1 MDIVN
6 KVFYIEVEPMYM
18 TSNIHEVI
26 LSKIKEKYINTCSE
40 KNGYVLD
47 ILKINHINISGIND
61 CSSNL
66 FFKVDCEIQ
75 MLLPTIGK
83 KIDCDVDMVF
93 QHGIF
98 SGFKNLKVL
107 IPINTLEK
115 WVHDHSGN
123 TFKKGKKK
131 IKLKDTIPVEITDI
145 RYENCKYSCIGKLI
159 ENN

>member
-18 TSNIHEVI
+18 TSNIHNVI
-26 LSKIKEKYINTCSE
+26 ISKIKEKYINTCSE
-40 KNGYVLD
+40 KNGYILD

-61 CSSNL
+61 CSGYL

-83 KIDCDVDMVF
+83 KIDCGVDMIF

-107 IPINTLEK
+107 IPINTLEN
-115 WVHDHSGN
+115 WIHDHSGN
-123 TFKKGKKK
+123 TFKKGNKK
-131 IKLKDTIPVEITDI
+131 ISLKDTIPVEITDI
-145 RYENCKYSCIGKLI
+145 RYENCKYSCIGKLV
-159 ENN
+159 EK

>member
-83 KIDCDVDMVF
+83 KIDCDVDMIF

-107 IPINTLEK
+107 IPINTLEH

-131 IKLKDTIPVEITDI
+131 INLKDTIPVEITDI

>member
-6 KVFYIEVEPMYM
+6 KVFYIEVEPKYM
-18 TSNIHEVI
+18 TSNIHQVI

-83 KIDCDVDMVF
+83 KIDCNVDMIF

-107 IPINTLEK
+107 IPINTLEH
-115 WVHDHSGN
+115 WVHDHSSN

-131 IKLKDTIPVEITDI
+131 INLKDTIPVEITDI

>member
-1 MDIVN
+1 MDIMN
-6 KVFYIEVEPMYM
+6 KIFYIEVEPKYM
-18 TSNIHEVI
+18 TSNIYNII

-47 ILKINHINISGIND
+47 IFKINNIIISGIND
-61 CSSNL
+61 CSGNL

-75 MLLPTIGK
+75 ILLPTIGK
-83 KIDCDVDMVF
+83 KIDCNIDMIF

-107 IPINTLEK
+107 IPINTLEDWK
-115 WVHDHSGN
+115 YDHSKN
-123 TFKKGKKK
+123 IFTKAKKEM
-131 IKLKDTIPVEITDI
+131 KLKDIIPIEITDI

-159 ENN
+159 EK

>member
-83 KIDCDVDMVF
+83 KIDCNVDMIF

-107 IPINTLEK
+107 IPINTLEH

-131 IKLKDTIPVEITDI
+131 INLKDTIPVEITDI

-159 ENN
+159 EK

>member
-18 TSNIHEVI
+18 TSNIHQVI

-83 KIDCDVDMVF
+83 KIDCNVDMIF

-107 IPINTLEK
+107 IPINTLEH

-131 IKLKDTIPVEITDI
+131 INLKDTIPVEITDI

-159 ENN
+159 EK

>member
-83 KIDCDVDMVF
+83 KIDCDVDMIF

-107 IPINTLEK
+107 IPINTLEN
-115 WVHDHSGN
+115 WNHDHSGN
-123 TFKKGKKK
+123 TFKKGNKK
-131 IKLKDTIPVEITDI
+131 ISLKDTIPVEITDI

-159 ENN
+159 EK